1 MEFRESEPLA
11 PRTTFRLGGPAA
23 FFMEI
28 ESEAGAREAIGFSRA
43 HGRPLRILGGGSNLL
58 VPDEGVDAVVARM
71 DTQGIEFADEDG
83 AVRLIAGAGEGWNE
97 VVNAAALRGLWG
109 IENLAGIPGTIG
121 GAAVQNI
128 GAYGMELSDAFAYAD
143 VIDGT
148 TGEAKRMSREDAAF
162 AYRDSRFKKDRSLI
176 IMRVALALSPAGAPR
191 ISYADLARASQ
202 RGVSL
207 ETPEEIACAV
217 RGIRAQKFPDLHLE
231 GTAGSFFKNPV
242 ISPARAEALL
252 ARYPEL
258 PTFPQALG
266 GVKVSLAWLLDHALS
281 LRGFSKG
288 AARLFERQP
297 LVIVAGE
304 GAGARDVEALALLV
318 EARVRDALGIELER
332 EVETFRV

>member
-11 PRTTFRLGGPAA
+11 PRTTFRLGGFAA
-23 FFMEI
+23 FFVEI
-28 ESEAGAREAIGFSRA
+28 EGEEEAREAIAFSQK
-43 HGRPLRILGGGSNLL
+43 HGRPLRVLGGGSNLL

-71 DTQGIEFADEDG
+71 SARGIEFAEQNG
-83 AVRLIAGAGEGWNE
+83 AVVLTAGAGESWDE

-109 IENLAGIPGTIG
+109 LENLAGIPGTMG

-128 GAYGMELSDAFAYAD
+128 GAYGAELSEVFAYAD
-143 VIDGT
+143 VLDAS
-148 TGEAKRMSREDAAF
+148 TGEAKRITREDAVF
-162 AYRDSRFKKDRSLI
+162 GYRDSRFKKDRSLI
-176 IMRVALALSPAGAPR
+176 ILRVALTLSTRATPR
-191 ISYADLARASQ
+191 LSYADLVRAGEQ
-202 RGVSL
+202 G
-207 ETPEEIACAV
+207 TPLGSPGEIAGAV

-332 EVETFRV
+332 EVETFRA